1 MKIAILGGTGPEGG
15 GLGLR
20 WAQAGHDVI
29 VGSRQAEKG
38 ERVAEELKS
47 RLPESARQRLTGTDN
62 LAAIQQ
68 ADIAVLAVP
77 YSGQERTLAGL
88 EAALAGKLLLTVV
101 VPLGEK
107 AARVWRP
114 PSGLAAAEE
123 ARQQLGEGAR
133 VVAAFQ
139 NISAHHLEDPDHPVD
154 CDVLVCGDDKA
165 DKQVILDLCTDAGM
179 RGVDAGPLQ
188 NASVAEGLDLGA
200 DRHQHPAQDQERRD
214 SHYRHLDRTSTGGS
228 HFSKRLP
235 PVVIWV
241 CPRLVDNVIGC
252 KRRSSRS
259 CGDSRPRSNFQAP
272 LSSQLPRRTSANPYN
287 LRMLPPDQSTE
298 FPYRDPRSQYHLV

>member
-1 MKIAILGGTGPEGG
+1 MKIAILGGTGPEGS

-20 WAQAGHDVI
+20 WAQAGHQVI
-29 VGSRQAEKG
+29 IGSRQMEKG
-38 ERVAEELKS
+38 QQVAAELQ
-47 RLPESARQRLTGTDN
+47 ARAPAAAANLSGADN
-62 LAAIQQ
+62 LTALHQ

-114 PSGLAAAEE
+114 PSGLSAAEE
-123 ARQQLGEGAR
+123 AAQQLGEGAR

-139 NISAHHLEDPDHPVD
+139 NISAHHLADPDHAVD

-165 DKQVILDLCTDAGM
+165 DKQVVIDLCSAAGM

-188 NASVAEGLDLGA
+188 NASVAEGLTAVLIGINI
-200 DRHQHPAQDQERRD
+200 RHKIKNAGIRI
-214 SHYRHLDRTSTGGS
+214 TG
-228 HFSKRLP
+228 
-235 PVVIWV
+235 
-241 CPRLVDNVIGC
+241 IG
-252 KRRSSRS
+252 
-259 CGDSRPRSNFQAP
+259 
-272 LSSQLPRRTSANPYN
+272 
-287 LRMLPPDQSTE
+287 
-298 FPYRDPRSQYHLV
+298 

>member
-1 MKIAILGGTGPEGG
+1 MKIAILGGTGPEGS

-20 WAQAGHDVI
+20 WAAAGHEVI
-29 VGSRQAEKG
+29 IGSRQMEKG
-38 ERVAEELKS
+38 QQVAAELQG
-47 RLPESARQRLTGTDN
+47 RLPAAAANLSGMDN
-62 LAAIQQ
+62 LSALDG
-68 ADIAVLAVP
+68 ADVAVLAVP

-107 AARVWRP
+107 AARVWRL

-139 NISAHHLEDPDHPVD
+139 NISAHHLADPEHAVD

-165 DKQVILDLCTDAGM
+165 DKQVVIDLCTAAGM

-188 NASVAEGLDLGA
+188 NASVAEGLTAVLIGINI
-200 DRHQHPAQDQERRD
+200 RHKIKHAGIRI
-214 SHYRHLDRTSTGGS
+214 TG
-228 HFSKRLP
+228 
-235 PVVIWV
+235 I
-241 CPRLVDNVIGC
+241 
-252 KRRSSRS
+252 
-259 CGDSRPRSNFQAP
+259 
-272 LSSQLPRRTSANPYN
+272 
-287 LRMLPPDQSTE
+287 
-298 FPYRDPRSQYHLV
+298 

>member
-1 MKIAILGGTGPEGG
+1 MRIAILGGTGPEGS

-20 WAQAGHDVI
+20 WAAAGHEVI
-29 VGSRQAEKG
+29 IGSRQTEKG
-38 ERVAEELKS
+38 QQVAAELQ
-47 RLPESARQRLTGTDN
+47 ARSTEAAANLSGMDN
-62 LAAIQQ
+62 LSAVQQ
-68 ADIAVLAVP
+68 ADMAVLSVP

-88 EAALAGKLLLTVV
+88 ETALAGKLLLTVV

-139 NISAHHLEDPDHPVD
+139 NISAHHLADPDHVVD

-165 DKQVILDLCTDAGM
+165 DKQVVIDLCAAAGM

-188 NASVAEGLDLGA
+188 NASVAEGLTAVLIGINI
-200 DRHQHPAQDQERRD
+200 RHKIKNAGIRI
-214 SHYRHLDRTSTGGS
+214 TG
-228 HFSKRLP
+228 
-235 PVVIWV
+235 I
-241 CPRLVDNVIGC
+241 
-252 KRRSSRS
+252 
-259 CGDSRPRSNFQAP
+259 
-272 LSSQLPRRTSANPYN
+272 
-287 LRMLPPDQSTE
+287 
-298 FPYRDPRSQYHLV
+298 

>member
-47 RLPESARQRLTGTDN
+47 RLPEAARQRLTGTDN

-188 NASVAEGLDLGA
+188 NASVAEGLTSVLIGINI
-200 DRHQHPAQDQERRD
+200 RHKIKNAGIRI
-214 SHYRHLDRTSTGGS
+214 TG
-228 HFSKRLP
+228 
-235 PVVIWV
+235 I
-241 CPRLVDNVIGC
+241 
-252 KRRSSRS
+252 
-259 CGDSRPRSNFQAP
+259 
-272 LSSQLPRRTSANPYN
+272 
-287 LRMLPPDQSTE
+287 
-298 FPYRDPRSQYHLV
+298 

>member
-1 MKIAILGGTGPEGG
+1 MKIAILGGTGPEGS

-20 WAQAGHDVI
+20 WAAAGHQVVI
-29 VGSRQAEKG
+29 GSRQMEKG
-38 ERVAEELKS
+38 QQVAAELQG
-47 RLPESARQRLTGTDN
+47 RLPATAANNISGADN
-62 LAAIQQ
+62 LSALDG
-68 ADIAVLAVP
+68 ADVAVLSVP
-77 YSGQERTLAGL
+77 YSGQQRTLAGL

-139 NISAHHLEDPDHPVD
+139 NISAHHLADPGHAVD

-165 DKQVILDLCTDAGM
+165 DKQVVIDLCAAAGM

-188 NASVAEGLDLGA
+188 NASVAEGLTAVLIGINI
-200 DRHQHPAQDQERRD
+200 RHKIKNAGIRI
-214 SHYRHLDRTSTGGS
+214 TG
-228 HFSKRLP
+228 
-235 PVVIWV
+235 
-241 CPRLVDNVIGC
+241 IG
-252 KRRSSRS
+252 
-259 CGDSRPRSNFQAP
+259 
-272 LSSQLPRRTSANPYN
+272 
-287 LRMLPPDQSTE
+287 
-298 FPYRDPRSQYHLV
+298 

>member
-20 WAQAGHDVI
+20 WAQAGHEVI

-47 RLPESARQRLTGTDN
+47 RLPETARQRLTGTDN

-107 AARVWRP
+107 AAACGGHRAAWPQPKRP
-114 PSGLAAAEE
+114 ASSLAKA
-123 ARQQLGEGAR
+123 LGWWLR
-133 VVAAFQ
+133 
-139 NISAHHLEDPDHPVD
+139 
-154 CDVLVCGDDKA
+154 
-165 DKQVILDLCTDAGM
+165 
-179 RGVDAGPLQ
+179 
-188 NASVAEGLDLGA
+188 
-200 DRHQHPAQDQERRD
+200 
-214 SHYRHLDRTSTGGS
+214 
-228 HFSKRLP
+228 SKT
-235 PVVIWV
+235 
-241 CPRLVDNVIGC
+241 
-252 KRRSSRS
+252 
-259 CGDSRPRSNFQAP
+259 SRPTTWKTPITPSTATF
-272 LSSQLPRRTSANPYN
+272 LSAATTRPTNK
-287 LRMLPPDQSTE
+287 
-298 FPYRDPRSQYHLV
+298 